1 MQEEESVYDP
11 GKGERHSTQII
22 SFFVGVILFI
32 LGLCGILF
40 SGFAGLHLSTPYSL
54 IIAIAGALLFYCGFK
69 NKSRDAFICCLTFTI
84 FFGLHAIA
92 GWALG
97 EPGVPQVGFDKPD
110 PKWLQI
116 IPNFHELGRND
127 HILNTV
133 LSLVL
138 LGGTIDWFRR
148 NTQKGHR
155 KETISKEF
163 TEFRQEHRR
172 SNPRVDSNRPIRH

>member
-22 SFFVGVILFI
+22 SLFVGVLLFI
-32 LGLCGILF
+32 LGLSGILF
-40 SGFAGLHLSTPYSL
+40 SGFAGLHLSAPYST
-54 IIAIAGALLFYCGFK
+54 IIAVAGALLFYSGYK

-92 GWALG
+92 GWVFG
-97 EPGVPQVGFDKPD
+97 EPGVPRVGNMAAD
-110 PKWLQI
+110 PNWLAI
-116 IPNFHELGRND
+116 IPHFHELGRND

-148 NTQKGHR
+148 NTEKGHR
-155 KETISKEF
+155 KERVTRELKEF
-163 TEFRQEHRR
+163 REDHKRR
-172 SNPRVDSNRPIRH
+172 PRADINRPIQH